1 MGDFEATTRKFMK
14 VILLF
19 LFLALSFIAHES
31 WVFTVLM
38 VVVLGKIMVND
49 LRASGWRI

>member
-1 MGDFEATTRKFMK
+1 MK
-14 VILLF
+14 LTLILLF
-19 LFLALSFIAHES
+19 IALSFIAHES

-38 VVVLGKIMVND
+38 VFVLGKIMVND